1 MFDWLTGIVGED
13 TAPIATYALIFVL
26 LLVGLLLLRFVL
38 RQMRGGT
45 FVNGGHGR
53 KKRLAVIDATPVDNR
68 RRLVLVRRDD
78 VEHLV
83 LIGGMNDLVVER
95 DIDAQSTSKTES
107 PAASPV
113 PKPDQN
119 KKAVTP
125 EPVDNA
131 PPPEPKTTPI
141 AKVSKPTP
149 VVEASKVEPP
159 AQRKVAMDVE
169 SPEAPAATPKMAA
182 AAAVSNSA
190 AAIVGAAN
198 TQTENLKSAATE
210 AVEQVQKKAIGDAE
224 PASPIFSA
232 YMEQEKTEPAVES
245 YKPEPAPSVDE
256 FMPIGAKEQSL
267 KSTEDNAPLVEPESK
282 EEDSDLEDEMEQLLN
297 KLTSPSQS

>member
-13 TAPIATYALIFVL
+13 TAPIATYVLIFIL

-68 RRLVLVRRDD
+68 RRLVLVRRDN

-95 DIDAQSTSKTES
+95 DIDVQTISKTES
-107 PAASPV
+107 PAASPA
-113 PKPDQN
+113 PKPEQN
-119 KKAVTP
+119 KKTVTP
-125 EPVDNA
+125 EPVKAA
-131 PPPEPKTTPI
+131 PPPEPKPAPTAEVP
-141 AKVSKPTP
+141 KPAP
-149 VVEASKVEPP
+149 AVEPSKVEPP
-159 AQRKVAMDVE
+159 AQREVAMEVATPVA
-169 SPEAPAATPKMAA
+169 SAAAPKIAAT
-182 AAAVSNSA
+182 AAVSSTA
-190 AAIVGAAN
+190 AAIVGVAS
-198 TQTENLKSAATE
+198 TQTENTKSAAAEVVEPIQKE
-210 AVEQVQKKAIGDAE
+210 AVADAE

-232 YMEQEKTEPAVES
+232 YMEQEETEPVKDP
-245 YKPEPAPSVDE
+245 YDPKPEPSVDE
-256 FMPIGAKEQSL
+256 FMPIGAAEPSL
-267 KSTEDNAPLVEPESK
+267 KSTEDAAPLVEPESK